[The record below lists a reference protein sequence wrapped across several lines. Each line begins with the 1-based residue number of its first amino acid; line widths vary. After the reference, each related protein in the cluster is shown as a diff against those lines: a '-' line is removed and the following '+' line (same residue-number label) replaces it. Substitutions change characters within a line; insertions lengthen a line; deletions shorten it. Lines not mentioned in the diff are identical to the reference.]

1 MKPLSVSL
9 PIESIRLDTDAII
22 CCMAF
27 MALYM
32 LVMIKSIRFTVCK
45 AFCAAAII
53 PLPVLTAS
61 CPLLYLDSA
70 SDLALKAALAAS
82 SSPFFIASSYALEA
96 FLMSAIACCISFI
109 PAIIFDFPA
118 SYLLL
123 YRPSIPSFMYVCKSD
138 WLFFIIFSI
147 CLSTRSSSFMYSFAL
162 IAPDLNALL
171 SISLTLSA
179 TVFAASIDIASTAPK
194 KF

>member
-1 MKPLSVSL
+1 MDIAEPIAPAKSPLLNESHDFFTPSFITPIASENWFISRMKPLSVSL

-53 PLPVLTAS
+53 PLPVSTAS

-96 FLMSAIACCISFI
+96 FSMSAIACCISFM

-118 SYLLL
+118 S
-123 YRPSIPSFMYVCKSD
+123 
-138 WLFFIIFSI
+138 
-147 CLSTRSSSFMYSFAL
+147 
-162 IAPDLNALL
+162 
-171 SISLTLSA
+171 
-179 TVFAASIDIASTAPK
+179 
-194 KF
+194 